1 MAHPF
6 YYEANCFQVHWNY
19 YLLIDDDLCRLREYI
34 AFHPENLK
42 SFSNYIHKL
51 IVSSCVEIESVLLA
65 WCRMIRKEPRACFNG
80 KRTWSFKRL
89 LSEII
94 NTLPQNLEL
103 SGFKF
108 IVPGF
113 EEGVEISLFES
124 LNGISRPTEPDRI
137 VEPPWWSAYT
147 GLKHNRQFAFAQ
159 SATLENAL
167 GAAGALKLLISLA
180 GALACPQSDMSTT
193 EIINKQAHFLG
204 IPKLGSRLECMPCG
218 MKGLVIDMRVDT
230 SGDIAHPYRWQVS
243 IMG

>member
-42 SFSNYIHKL
+42 SFSHYIHKL

-113 EEGVEISLFES
+113 EEGVEISPFES

-137 VEPPWWSAYT
+137 VEPP
-147 GLKHNRQFAFAQ
+147 GGQP
-159 SATLENAL
+159 TLASSTIASLRLRNQ
-167 GAAGALKLLISLA
+167 LL
-180 GALACPQSDMSTT
+180 
-193 EIINKQAHFLG
+193 
-204 IPKLGSRLECMPCG
+204 SRTL
-218 MKGLVIDMRVDT
+218 
-230 SGDIAHPYRWQVS
+230 
-243 IMG
+243 